1 MIAYKYV
8 IFDSRDNVLQMY
20 RGQRT
25 FFQDVTVSPANLVV
39 GYYAFCFQGCVTL
52 CYSSR
57 YIVCVA

>member
-8 IFDSRDNVLQMY
+8 IFDSRDNMLQMY

-39 GYYAFCFQGCVTL
+39 GYYASASSVALLCAIVRVT
-52 CYSSR
+52 
-57 YIVCVA
+57 

>member
-25 FFQDVTVSPANLVV
+25 FFQDVTVSRANLVV

>member
-1 MIAYKYV
+1 MLAYKYV

-39 GYYAFCFQGCVTL
+39 GYYAFRFQCSLLCAIVRVT
-52 CYSSR
+52 
-57 YIVCVA
+57 